1 MLLADRGFAFL
12 CEGVSFPIRTAGVNS
27 HHPLVGTWE
36 QAPNPGGG
44 TTSVVYTIFVE
55 RDGFLI
61 QGKDEEHEA
70 PLAISRIR
78 WDGETRV
85 EGSIEREDEPS
96 PQLHLFRRGGF
107 FRRGNLA
114 KKTRQE
120 ENEVI
125 LEDGSLQ
132 QTPINTISE
141 NLATTFPLRLLASPG
156 YLCDSLRYFSRGRGP
171 DDEAFQGF
179 VGKRDSRRGHFQ

>member
-78 WDGETRV
+78 WDGETLHFTTVFPFTKHTAKHVLKAVSNGRMSHHLSCTYSDGEVFSDV
-85 EGSIEREDEPS
+85 EIWRK
-96 PQLHLFRRGGF
+96 RRG
-107 FRRGNLA
+107 R
-114 KKTRQE
+114 KKM
-120 ENEVI
+120 
-125 LEDGSLQ
+125 
-132 QTPINTISE
+132 
-141 NLATTFPLRLLASPG
+141 
-156 YLCDSLRYFSRGRGP
+156 
-171 DDEAFQGF
+171 
-179 VGKRDSRRGHFQ
+179 K